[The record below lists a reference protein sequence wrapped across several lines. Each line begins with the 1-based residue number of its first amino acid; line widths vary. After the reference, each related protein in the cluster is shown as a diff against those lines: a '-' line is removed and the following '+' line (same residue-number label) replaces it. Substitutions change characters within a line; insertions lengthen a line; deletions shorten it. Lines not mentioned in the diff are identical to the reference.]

1 MNQLKEI
8 FEITRIEN
16 SMVHELVGVSR
27 ELLDGSDKTHFQML
41 NQEFLGNVKKV
52 SSVANEMDL
61 QSDNDESGIRLE
73 EQIIDPSDD

>member
-1 MNQLKEI
+1 
-8 FEITRIEN
+8 
-16 SMVHELVGVSR
+16 
-27 ELLDGSDKTHFQML
+27 ML

-61 QSDNDESGIRLE
+61 QSDDESGIRLE